1 MKDWEKSR
9 RFEKIE
15 MIRDRERKKRET
27 PKIESEK
34 DIENGQRWN
43 RWREEK
49 GKEKEKEK
57 VGLKNDSLLPDGW
70 KVQVEDTDQIQPVRV
85 VESSKP
91 AKEKNDDSLL
101 PDGWK
106 LQVGDE
112 DLHHPEGV
120 VEMEKNTD
128 EVVEILCPVKEE
140 NVDYLDSVTEKEE
153 RKICQKTSE
162 N

>member
-1 MKDWEKSR
+1 MVGR
-9 RFEKIE
+9 
-15 MIRDRERKKRET
+15 
-27 PKIESEK
+27 
-34 DIENGQRWN
+34 
-43 RWREEK
+43 
-49 GKEKEKEK
+49 KEKEK
-57 VGLKNDSLLPDGW
+57 VGLKNDSLLPDGR

-85 VESSKP
+85 VESSNP

-128 EVVEILCPVKEE
+128 EVVEILGPVKEE
-140 NVDYLDSVTEKEE
+140 NVAFS
-153 RKICQKTSE
+153 R